1 MVRTACIAL
10 GAIVLLSCSASQS
23 NQANAASNS
32 VSASAEARTPAPPKL
47 THDQALA
54 LIKQRNDNMKAMGDA
69 AGKVGKSFQ
78 SGNPDLNVIRQAA
91 AQIASLAPK
100 VRSWFPAGTGPD
112 VGKTRAKAEIWQ
124 KPEDFVLKA
133 HDFNQAAM
141 DFNDAAKL
149 GDMNRIK
156 VTFGAMG
163 KSCKACHDL
172 YRAPEH

>member
-1 MVRTACIAL
+1 MVRTACVAL
-10 GAIVLLSCSASQS
+10 GAIVLLSCSASKS

-32 VSASAEARTPAPPKL
+32 VAASAEARTPPKL

-54 LIKQRNDNMKAMGDA
+54 LMKQRNDNMKAMGDA

-78 SGNPDLNVIRQAA
+78 SGSPDLNVIRQAA

-100 VRSWFPAGTGPD
+100 VVSWFPAGTGPD

-124 KPEDFVLKA
+124 KPEDFASKA
-133 HDFNQAAM
+133 HDLSQAAT

-149 GDMNRIK
+149 GDVNRIK

-163 KSCKACHDL
+163 KTCKACHDL

>member
-1 MVRTACIAL
+1 MVRTACVAL
-10 GAIVLLSCSASQS
+10 GAIVLLSCSASKS

-32 VSASAEARTPAPPKL
+32 VAASAETRTPPKL

-54 LIKQRNDNMKAMGDA
+54 LMKQRSDNMKAMGDA

-78 SGNPDLNVIRQAA
+78 SGSPDLNVIKQAA

-100 VRSWFPAGTGPD
+100 VVSWFPAGTGPD

-124 KPEDFVLKA
+124 KPEDFASKA
-133 HDFNQAAM
+133 HDLSQAAT

-163 KSCKACHDL
+163 KTCKACHDL

>member
-1 MVRTACIAL
+1 
-10 GAIVLLSCSASQS
+10 VLLSCSASKS

-32 VSASAEARTPAPPKL
+32 VAASAEARTPPKL

-54 LIKQRNDNMKAMGDA
+54 LMKQRNDNMKAMGDA

-78 SGNPDLNVIRQAA
+78 SGSPDLNVIRQAA

-100 VRSWFPAGTGPD
+100 VVSWFPAGTGPV

-124 KPEDFVLKA
+124 KPEDFASKA
-133 HDFNQAAM
+133 HDLSQAAT

-163 KSCKACHDL
+163 KTCKACHDL

>member
-1 MVRTACIAL
+1 LVRTACVAL
-10 GAIVLLSCSASQS
+10 GAIVLLSCSASKS

-32 VSASAEARTPAPPKL
+32 VAASAEARTPPKL

-54 LIKQRNDNMKAMGDA
+54 LMKQRNDNMKAMGDA

-100 VRSWFPAGTGPD
+100 VVSWFPAGTGPN

-124 KPEDFVLKA
+124 KPEDFASKA
-133 HDFNQAAM
+133 HDLSQAAT

-163 KSCKACHDL
+163 KTCKACHDL

>member
-1 MVRTACIAL
+1 MVRTACVAL
-10 GAIVLLSCSASQS
+10 GAIVLLSCSASKS

-32 VSASAEARTPAPPKL
+32 VAASAEARTPPKL

-54 LIKQRNDNMKAMGDA
+54 LMKQRNDNMKAMGDA

-100 VRSWFPAGTGPD
+100 VVSWFPAGTGPN

-124 KPEDFVLKA
+124 KPEDFASKA
-133 HDFNQAAM
+133 HDLSQAAT

-163 KSCKACHDL
+163 KTCKACHDL

>member
-1 MVRTACIAL
+1 MVRTACVAL
-10 GAIVLLSCSASQS
+10 GAIVLLSCSASKS

-32 VSASAEARTPAPPKL
+32 VAASAGSRTPPKL

-54 LIKQRNDNMKAMGDA
+54 LMKQRNDNMKAMGDA

-100 VRSWFPAGTGPD
+100 VVSWFPAGTGPN

-124 KPEDFVLKA
+124 KPEDFASKA
-133 HDFNQAAM
+133 HDLSQAAT

-163 KSCKACHDL
+163 KTCKACHDL

>member
-1 MVRTACIAL
+1 LVRTACVAL
-10 GAIVLLSCSASQS
+10 GAIVLLSCSASKS

-32 VSASAEARTPAPPKL
+32 VAASAGSRTPPKL

-54 LIKQRNDNMKAMGDA
+54 LMKQRNDNMKAMGDA

-100 VRSWFPAGTGPD
+100 VVSWFPAGTGPD

-124 KPEDFVLKA
+124 KPEDFASKA
-133 HDFNQAAM
+133 HDFSQAAM

>member
-1 MVRTACIAL
+1 MVRTACVAL
-10 GAIVLLSCSASQS
+10 GAIVLLSCSASKS

-32 VSASAEARTPAPPKL
+32 VAASAEARTPPKL

-54 LIKQRNDNMKAMGDA
+54 LMKQRNDNMKAMGDA

-78 SGNPDLNVIRQAA
+78 SGSPDLNVIRQAA

-100 VRSWFPAGTGPD
+100 VVSWFPAGTGPD

-124 KPEDFVLKA
+124 KPEDFASKA
-133 HDFNQAAM
+133 HDLSQAAT

-163 KSCKACHDL
+163 KTCKTCHDL

>member
-1 MVRTACIAL
+1 LVRTACVAL
-10 GAIVLLSCSASQS
+10 GAIVLLSCSASKS

-32 VSASAEARTPAPPKL
+32 VAASAEARTPPKL

-54 LIKQRNDNMKAMGDA
+54 LMKQRNDNMKAMGDA

-78 SGNPDLNVIRQAA
+78 SGSPDLNVIRQAA

-100 VRSWFPAGTGPD
+100 VVSWFPAGTGPD

-124 KPEDFVLKA
+124 KPEDFASKA
-133 HDFNQAAM
+133 RDLSQAAT

-163 KSCKACHDL
+163 KTCKACHDL

>member
-1 MVRTACIAL
+1 
-10 GAIVLLSCSASQS
+10 VLLSCSASKS

-32 VSASAEARTPAPPKL
+32 VAASAETRTPPKL
-47 THDQALA
+47 TRDQALA
-54 LIKQRNDNMKAMGDA
+54 LMRQRGDNMKAIGDA

-78 SGNPDLNVIRQAA
+78 SGSPDLNVIRQAA
-91 AQIASLAPK
+91 AQIAGLAPK
-100 VRSWFPAGTGPD
+100 VVSWFPVGTGPD

-124 KPEDFVLKA
+124 KPEDFVSKA
-133 HDFNQAAM
+133 HDFNQAAA

-149 GDMNRIK
+149 GDINRIRM
-156 VTFGAMG
+156 TFGAMG

>member
-10 GAIVLLSCSASQS
+10 GAIVLLSCSASKS

-32 VSASAEARTPAPPKL
+32 VAASAETRTPPKL

-54 LIKQRNDNMKAMGDA
+54 LMKQREANMKALGDA

-78 SGNPDLNVIRQAA
+78 SGSPDLNVIRQAA
-91 AQIASLAPK
+91 AQIANLAPK
-100 VRSWFPAGTGPD
+100 VGSWFPAGTGPD
-112 VGKTRAKAEIWQ
+112 VGKTRAKPEIWQ
-124 KPEDFVLKA
+124 KPEDFLLKA
-133 HDFNQAAM
+133 HDFSQAAT

-163 KSCKACHDL
+163 KTCKACHDL

>member
-1 MVRTACIAL
+1 LVRTACIAL
-10 GAIVLLSCSASQS
+10 GAIVLLSCSSSKS

-32 VSASAEARTPAPPKL
+32 VAASAETRTPPKL

-54 LIKQRNDNMKAMGDA
+54 LMKQRNDNMKAMGDA

-78 SGNPDLNVIRQAA
+78 SGSPDLNVIRQAA

-100 VRSWFPAGTGPD
+100 VVSWFPAGTGPD

-124 KPEDFVLKA
+124 KPEDFASKA
-133 HDFNQAAM
+133 HDFSQAAM

-163 KSCKACHDL
+163 KTCKACHDL

>member
-1 MVRTACIAL
+1 M
-10 GAIVLLSCSASQS
+10 
-23 NQANAASNS
+23 
-32 VSASAEARTPAPPKL
+32 
-47 THDQALA
+47 
-54 LIKQRNDNMKAMGDA
+54 
-69 AGKVGKSFQ
+69 
-78 SGNPDLNVIRQAA
+78 
-91 AQIASLAPK
+91 
-100 VRSWFPAGTGPD
+100 
-112 VGKTRAKAEIWQ
+112 
-124 KPEDFVLKA
+124 LKA

>member
-1 MVRTACIAL
+1 MVRTACIAF
-10 GAIVLLSCSASQS
+10 GAIVLLSCSASKS

-32 VSASAEARTPAPPKL
+32 VAASAETRTPPKL

-54 LIKQRNDNMKAMGDA
+54 LMKQRSDNMKAMGDA

-78 SGNPDLNVIRQAA
+78 SGSPDLNVIKQAA

-100 VRSWFPAGTGPD
+100 VVSWFPAGTGPD

-124 KPEDFVLKA
+124 KPEDFASKA
-133 HDFNQAAM
+133 HDFSQAVM

-163 KSCKACHDL
+163 KTCKACHDL

>member
-1 MVRTACIAL
+1 MVRTACIAF
-10 GAIVLLSCSASQS
+10 GAIVLLSCSASKS

-32 VSASAEARTPAPPKL
+32 VAASAETRTPPKL

-54 LIKQRNDNMKAMGDA
+54 LMKQRSDNMKAMGDA

-78 SGNPDLNVIRQAA
+78 SGSPDLNVIKQAA

-100 VRSWFPAGTGPD
+100 VVSWFPAGTGPD

-124 KPEDFVLKA
+124 KPEDFASKA
-133 HDFNQAAM
+133 HDFSQAAM

>member
-1 MVRTACIAL
+1 LVRTACVAL
-10 GAIVLLSCSASQS
+10 GAIVLLSCSASKS

-32 VSASAEARTPAPPKL
+32 VAASAESRTPPKL

-54 LIKQRNDNMKAMGDA
+54 LMKQRNENMKAMGDA

-100 VRSWFPAGTGPD
+100 VVSWFPAGTGPN

-124 KPEDFVLKA
+124 KPEDFASKA
-133 HDFNQAAM
+133 HDLSQAAT

-163 KSCKACHDL
+163 KTCKACHDL

>member
-10 GAIVLLSCSASQS
+10 GAIVLLSCSSSKS

-32 VSASAEARTPAPPKL
+32 VAASAGSRTPPKL

-54 LIKQRNDNMKAMGDA
+54 LMKQRNDNMKAMGDA

-78 SGNPDLNVIRQAA
+78 SGSPDLNVIRQAA

-100 VRSWFPAGTGPD
+100 VVSWFPAGTGPD

-124 KPEDFVLKA
+124 KPEDFASKA
-133 HDFNQAAM
+133 HDLSQAAT

-163 KSCKACHDL
+163 KTCKACHDL

>member
-1 MVRTACIAL
+1 
-10 GAIVLLSCSASQS
+10 VLLSCSGSKS

-32 VSASAEARTPAPPKL
+32 VAASAEARTPPKL
-47 THDQALA
+47 THNQALA
-54 LIKQRNDNMKAMGDA
+54 VMKQRNDNMKAMGDA
-69 AGKVGKSFQ
+69 AGKIGKSFQ
-78 SGNPDLNVIRQAA
+78 SGSPDLNVIRQAA

-100 VRSWFPAGTGPD
+100 VVSWFPAGTGPD

-124 KPEDFVLKA
+124 KPEDFATKA
-133 HDFNQAAM
+133 HDFSQAAM

-163 KSCKACHDL
+163 KTCKACHDL

>member
-1 MVRTACIAL
+1 MVRTACVAL
-10 GAIVLLSCSASQS
+10 GAIVLLSCSASKS

-32 VSASAEARTPAPPKL
+32 VAASAESRTPPKL

-54 LIKQRNDNMKAMGDA
+54 LMKQRNENMKAMGDA

-100 VRSWFPAGTGPD
+100 VVSWFPAGTGPD

-124 KPEDFVLKA
+124 KPEDFASKA
-133 HDFNQAAM
+133 HDLSQAAT

-163 KSCKACHDL
+163 KTCKACHDL

>member
-1 MVRTACIAL
+1 
-10 GAIVLLSCSASQS
+10 VLLSCSASKS

-32 VSASAEARTPAPPKL
+32 VAASAGSRTPPKL

-54 LIKQRNDNMKAMGDA
+54 LMKQRNDNMKAMGDA

-100 VRSWFPAGTGPD
+100 VVSWFPAGTGPN

-124 KPEDFVLKA
+124 KPEDFASKA
-133 HDFNQAAM
+133 HDLSQAAT

-163 KSCKACHDL
+163 KTCKACHDL

>member
-1 MVRTACIAL
+1 MVRTACVAL
-10 GAIVLLSCSASQS
+10 GAIVLLSCSASKS

-32 VSASAEARTPAPPKL
+32 VAASAEARTPPKL

-54 LIKQRNDNMKAMGDA
+54 LMKQRNDNMKAMGDA

-100 VRSWFPAGTGPD
+100 VVSWFPAGTGPD

-124 KPEDFVLKA
+124 KPEDFASKA
-133 HDFNQAAM
+133 HDLSQAAT

-163 KSCKACHDL
+163 KTCKACHDL

>member
-1 MVRTACIAL
+1 LVRTACVAL
-10 GAIVLLSCSASQS
+10 GAIVLLSCSASKS

-32 VSASAEARTPAPPKL
+32 VAASAGSRTPPKL

-54 LIKQRNDNMKAMGDA
+54 LMKQRNDNMKAMGDA

-100 VRSWFPAGTGPD
+100 VVSWFPAGTGPN

-124 KPEDFVLKA
+124 KPEDFASKA
-133 HDFNQAAM
+133 HDLSQAAT

-163 KSCKACHDL
+163 KTCKACHDL

>member
-1 MVRTACIAL
+1 MVRTACVAL
-10 GAIVLLSCSASQS
+10 GAIVLLSCSASKS

-32 VSASAEARTPAPPKL
+32 VAASAESRTPPKL

-54 LIKQRNDNMKAMGDA
+54 LMKQREANMKALGDA
-69 AGKVGKSFQ
+69 TGKVGKSLQ
-78 SGNPDLNVIRQAA
+78 SGNPDLAVIRQAA

-100 VRSWFPAGTGPD
+100 VGSWFPAGTGPD

-133 HDFNQAAM
+133 HDLSQAAT

-149 GDMNRIK
+149 GDINRIK
-156 VTFGAMG
+156 ATFGAVG

>member
-1 MVRTACIAL
+1 LVRTACVAL
-10 GAIVLLSCSASQS
+10 GAIVLLSCSASKS

-32 VSASAEARTPAPPKL
+32 VAASAEARTPPKL

-54 LIKQRNDNMKAMGDA
+54 LMKQRNDNMKAMGDA

-78 SGNPDLNVIRQAA
+78 SGSPDLNVIRQAA

-100 VRSWFPAGTGPD
+100 VVSWFPAGTGPN

-124 KPEDFVLKA
+124 KPEDFASKA
-133 HDFNQAAM
+133 HDLSQAAT

-163 KSCKACHDL
+163 KTCKACHDL